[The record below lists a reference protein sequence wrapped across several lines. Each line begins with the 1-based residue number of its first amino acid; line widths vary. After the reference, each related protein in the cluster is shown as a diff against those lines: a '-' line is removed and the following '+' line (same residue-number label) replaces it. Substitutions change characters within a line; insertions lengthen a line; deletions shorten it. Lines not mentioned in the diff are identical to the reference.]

1 MGFWKQELEEEVEA
15 MKKEVEMKGSTP
27 FLGTIAVS
35 KRRNYELPD
44 LFSKGCTAQMAHQM
58 LHCGF
63 GKGLL

>member
-1 MGFWKQELEEEVEA
+1 

-35 KRRNYELPD
+35 RRRNYELPD